1 MKTSNIITH
10 MGKKG
15 ALNIMLIIFTCFILF
30 GNYGFVSEPAI
41 PKGAKWVKY
50 STDEG
55 KAKLKFPY
63 QFEVTEEEKENGKTV
78 KVQAKNGNNMFYFAY
93 TLHNSELIDAEHLAE
108 ISLESFAET
117 LKGKINSQEEFIV
130 NDHKGLK
137 AKIVMEE
144 SDADV
149 YYRAIII
156 GQIQY
161 QLIVLDVSKT
171 INEERDKFFES
182 FQIFK

>member
-1 MKTSNIITH
+1 MKTSTIITRI
-10 MGKKG
+10 GKNG
-15 ALNIMLIIFTCFILF
+15 VYIFVLVLFTCFLF
-30 GNYGFVSEPAI
+30 CGNFGFAEEPAS

-55 KAKLKFPY
+55 KAKLKFPF
-63 QFEVTEEEKENGKTV
+63 QFEETEEVKENGKTV
-78 KVQAKNGNNMFYFAY
+78 KVQAKNGDDMFYFAY
-93 TLHNSELIDAEHLAE
+93 TLHNSELVDAEHLAE
-108 ISLESFAET
+108 VSLESFAET
-117 LKGKINSQEEFIV
+117 LKGKINSQEEFVV
-130 NDHKGLK
+130 NENKGIK

-144 SDADV
+144 SDADI

-161 QLIVLDVSKT
+161 QLIVLDVTKT

-182 FQIFK
+182 FKILE